1 MVYKVF
7 QATFKNPIYNDFA
20 KTCTQYWKFLEIKLS
35 FDEIEKMSKCSL
47 KKMLK
52 ENIARAAFRYMMEVK
67 STKSKIADLNYF
79 GLEMQKY
86 LLKNENT
93 NLSS

>member
-1 MVYKVF
+1 
-7 QATFKNPIYNDFA
+7 
-20 KTCTQYWKFLEIKLS
+20 
-35 FDEIEKMSKCSL
+35 MSKCSL

-52 ENIARAAFRYMMEVK
+52 EHIARAAFRYLMEVK